1 MFWLLGGLSG
11 IAGRVSDPEDQRLG
25 TPDERATAFHNNDQ
39 DGLSEFF
46 EVIFYLIVQEA
57 IGY

>member
-11 IAGRVSDPEDQRLG
+11 VAGRVGDPEDQRLG
-25 TPDERATAFHNNDQ
+25 TLGERAIAFHNNDR
-39 DGLSEFF
+39 DGLSEFL
-46 EVIFYLIVQEA
+46 EVIFQLIVQEA